1 VNTEAHANGREPV
14 LELRALSKSFGGLRA
29 VRDVTLKIMPGDRKA
44 IIGPNGAGKT
54 TLFNLITGIFPAT
67 SGQVVLFGQDVTRW
81 PSHRRTALGMART
94 FQITSLFPKLTV
106 LDNVLLA
113 IQGLRRSKFVM
124 WRFLS
129 SYRDFYDRAH
139 GLLERARFLDRK
151 DTEVRYLSHGEQ
163 RQLEIILGLASDP
176 KILLLDEP
184 AAGLSSGESS
194 EMIRFLAHLDRNL
207 AILLIEHD
215 MDVVFDVAE
224 HISVLHFGEILEAG
238 AALLGRNGVGKT
250 TLVNSIVG
258 FNRPRRGKVLFKGTD
273 ITEVSSFETVRS
285 GMGLVPQG
293 RRVFPTLS
301 VEENLMVAERSVDR
315 RGWNMERVYA
325 LFPRL
330 RERRSQRARTLSGGE
345 QQMLAIGRGL
355 MTNPDC
361 LIMDEPSEGLAPI
374 IIQGLWQAIARLKE
388 EGHSILLVEQNASLA
403 LQLVDYVHVMSKGQV
418 VYSARPEELRANDE
432 IKSRYL
438 GI

>member
-1 VNTEAHANGREPV
+1 MNTDPRANGGEPV

-238 AALLGRNGVGKT
+238 AAEQ
-250 TLVNSIVG
+250 I
-258 FNRPRRGKVLFKGTD
+258 
-273 ITEVSSFETVRS
+273 
-285 GMGLVPQG
+285 
-293 RRVFPTLS
+293 
-301 VEENLMVAERSVDR
+301 
-315 RGWNMERVYA
+315 
-325 LFPRL
+325 
-330 RERRSQRARTLSGGE
+330 RRSE
-345 QQMLAIGRGL
+345 KVQQ
-355 MTNPDC
+355 
-361 LIMDEPSEGLAPI
+361 
-374 IIQGLWQAIARLKE
+374 
-388 EGHSILLVEQNASLA
+388 V
-403 LQLVDYVHVMSKGQV
+403 
-418 VYSARPEELRANDE
+418 
-432 IKSRYL
+432 YL
-438 GI
+438 GTA

>member
-1 VNTEAHANGREPV
+1 VNTQAHANGREPV

-151 DTEVRYLSHGEQ
+151 DIEVRYLSHGEQ

-238 AALLGRNGVGKT
+238 
-250 TLVNSIVG
+250 
-258 FNRPRRGKVLFKGTD
+258 
-273 ITEVSSFETVRS
+273 
-285 GMGLVPQG
+285 
-293 RRVFPTLS
+293 
-301 VEENLMVAERSVDR
+301 VAEQI
-315 RGWNMERVYA
+315 
-325 LFPRL
+325 
-330 RERRSQRARTLSGGE
+330 RRSE
-345 QQMLAIGRGL
+345 KVQQI
-355 MTNPDC
+355 
-361 LIMDEPSEGLAPI
+361 
-374 IIQGLWQAIARLKE
+374 
-388 EGHSILLVEQNASLA
+388 
-403 LQLVDYVHVMSKGQV
+403 
-418 VYSARPEELRANDE
+418 
-432 IKSRYL
+432 YL
-438 GI
+438 GTA